1 MSTEEIAIVT
11 EALLTW
17 APEGGRRHG
26 EPVRF
31 REFVDERGTLLP
43 IEFSH
48 VPFPVRRVF
57 IVHGNAEGRER
68 GQHHA
73 GSDQLLVLVAGSVVV
88 RHGREVDALAETH
101 LTEAGATLLL
111 SPDDYVSDT
120 LRDERIEP
128 AGHLVGGVRGPWD
141 GEHMTGTVRASVLIP
156 THSHFATL
164 PMTVRSA
171 LAQNMADLEVLII
184 GDGVDEATR
193 DAAEALQR
201 GDQRV
206 RFLDLP
212 KGDHHGEAHRHT
224 AICEARSEVIAYL
237 CDDDLLLPDHVGDMV
252 ELLQDHDFCAVA
264 QRLGHVFGADEAL
277 PDGSLAAR
285 GD

>member
-1 MSTEEIAIVT
+1 MT
-11 EALLTW
+11 
-17 APEGGRRHG
+17 

-111 SPDDYVSDT
+111 SPDDYVSYT
-120 LRDERIEP
+120 LRDERSSLLAI
-128 AGHLVGGVRGPWD
+128 
-141 GEHMTGTVRASVLIP
+141 S
-156 THSHFATL
+156 
-164 PMTVRSA
+164 SA
-171 LAQNMADLEVLII
+171 E
-184 GDGVDEATR
+184 
-193 DAAEALQR
+193 
-201 GDQRV
+201 
-206 RFLDLP
+206 F
-212 KGDHHGEAHRHT
+212 
-224 AICEARSEVIAYL
+224 EARGTAST
-237 CDDDLLLPDHVGDMV
+237 
-252 ELLQDHDFCAVA
+252 
-264 QRLGHVFGADEAL
+264 
-277 PDGSLAAR
+277 
-285 GD
+285 